1 MKKLILF
8 MVMLFPVTLV
18 FGQEKPKSK
27 GPDQQISV
35 NKQYDEKGNLI
46 QYDSSIV
53 RGWSSDTTLNMAGI
67 NALRKEMESFMKGG
81 GFGNFFGDSTEPAN
95 DPFRDLHQDFSEHFN
110 KNNPDSA
117 FNRNDTTGMQ
127 MPGLPFADFDKMREQ
142 MMQQFGQF
150 FQNDS
155 VYPGNQNFNFL
166 FDQDELKKLQREFE
180 ERFRQGK
187 DSTIH
192 RMGASGINKS
202 ESL

>member
-8 MVMLFPVTLV
+8 MVVLFAGILV
-18 FGQEKPKSK
+18 FAQEKPKSK

-53 RGWSSDTTLNMAGI
+53 RSWSSDTTLNMADMD
-67 NALRKEMESFMKGG
+67 ALHKEMENFMKGG
-81 GFGNFFGDSTEPAN
+81 VFGNFFGDSTDLAK
-95 DPFRDLHQDFSEHFN
+95 DPFLDLHQDFFEHFKRN
-110 KNNPDSA
+110 IPDSA

-127 MPGLPFADFDKMREQ
+127 MPGLPFSDFDKMREQ

-202 ESL
+202 EGL